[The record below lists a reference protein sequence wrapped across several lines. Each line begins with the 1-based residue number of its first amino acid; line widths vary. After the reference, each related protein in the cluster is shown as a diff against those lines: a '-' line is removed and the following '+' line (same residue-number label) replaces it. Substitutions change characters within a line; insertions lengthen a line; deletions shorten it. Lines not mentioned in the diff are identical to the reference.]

1 MARVS
6 ACVLVAAMAAIAV
19 CEAQP
24 QTSTLDVVLDRLSA
38 YLLDYESKVS
48 ELAAE
53 EEYDQ
58 WIKRRPGYGQEVVS
72 KRRIKSTFFLV
83 RLPDGQAWYGFRD
96 VTSVD
101 GRVKPTAQ
109 RSMAQLLNERTV
121 DAYAEA
127 LEITRENA
135 KYNIG
140 VFRTINLPLQVLEL
154 LHPRHRSRFR
164 FRAAE
169 RRRVGGRDALIVEFN
184 ERTLPSLVSDGFDGD
199 RLSHG
204 RVWVEPGTGAVL
216 RTELGFDGPAG
227 ITPLD
232 NLIRVTYQNDSRLGL
247 LLPAE
252 MEETYGLDIEVVHAR
267 AKYRNYRRFETG
279 ARLVPQ
285 PE

>member
-1 MARVS
+1 
-6 ACVLVAAMAAIAV
+6 MAAIAV

-24 QTSTLDVVLDRLSA
+24 QAPALDVVLDRLSA

-48 ELAAE
+48 DLAAE

-72 KRRIKSTFFLV
+72 KRKIKSTFFLV

-101 GRVKPTAQ
+101 GRVKPTTQ
-109 RSMAQLLNERTV
+109 RSMAQLLNERTI

-127 LEITRENA
+127 MEITRENA

-140 VFRTINLPLQVLEL
+140 VGRTINVPLQVLEL
-154 LHPRHRSRFR
+154 LHPRYRSRFA

-169 RRRVGGRDALIVEFN
+169 RRRVEGRDAVIVEFN
-184 ERTLPSLVSDGFDGD
+184 ERTLPSLVSDGFNGD

-204 RVWVEPGTGAVL
+204 RIWVEPGTGAVL
-216 RTELGFDGPAG
+216 RTELGFDGAAG
-227 ITPLD
+227 SGLLE
-232 NLIRVTYQNDSRLGL
+232 NLIRVSYRHDSKLQL
-247 LLPAE
+247 LVPSD
-252 MEETYGLDIEVVHAR
+252 MEETYGLDIEVVHGR

-279 ARLVPQ
+279 ARLLPQ